1 MTQQNN
7 QPTKEFR
14 AGASNASISAS
25 VWRNEEPQQDGN
37 VRVRH
42 SVKIQKRYR
51 DKDGTWKD
59 SDYFFPE
66 DLPKVELVIRKCYEF
81 ISLKESKDVEESVP
95 V

>member
-1 MTQQNN
+1 MNQNI
-7 QPTKEFR
+7 QPAKEFR
-14 AGASNASISAS
+14 AGAISAS
-25 VWRNEEPQQDGN
+25 VWTNEDPQQDGS

-51 DKDGTWKD
+51 DKDGAWQD

-66 DLPKVELVIRKCYEF
+66 DLPKLELVVRKAFEF
-81 ISLKESKDVEESVP
+81 ISLKESKDAEETIP

>member
-14 AGASNASISAS
+14 AGAISAS
-25 VWRNEEPQQDGN
+25 VWRNEEPQQDGS

-51 DKDGTWKD
+51 DKDGAWQD

-66 DLPKVELVIRKCYEF
+66 DLPKLELVVRKAFEY
-81 ISLKESKDVEESVP
+81 ISLKESKDAEETIP

>member
-7 QPTKEFR
+7 QPAKEFR
-14 AGASNASISAS
+14 AGAISAS
-25 VWRNEEPQQDGN
+25 VWRNEESQQDGS

-51 DKDGTWKD
+51 DKDGTWQD

-66 DLPKVELVIRKCYEF
+66 DLPKLELVARKAFEF
-81 ISLKESKDVEESVP
+81 ISLKESKDVEETIP